1 MAKIVTED
9 VQKVHC
15 VCDTILQME
24 PALRSITWE
33 APEHHH
39 VEKGNDWFFALAII
53 VLSFVIIAILFN
65 NVLFALLL
73 GLAGGALGVSAAKRP
88 SIIPFAVTLRGV
100 RIDDRLYPYSTLES
114 FHIDEED
121 PKGPQLL
128 LKTHQRLSPLLV
140 IPIPA
145 SNIDDIDN
153 ILKEKLEEEE
163 LVEPLLVKIL
173 ELFGF

>member
-1 MAKIVTED
+1 M
-9 VQKVHC
+9 
-15 VCDTILQME
+15 
-24 PALRSITWE
+24 
-33 APEHHH
+33 
-39 VEKGNDWFFALAII
+39 EKGNDWFFALAII

-88 SIIPFAVTLRGV
+88 SIIPYAVTVRGV
-100 RIDDRLYPYSTLES
+100 RIDERLYPYSTLES

-140 IPIPA
+140 LPIPVEH
-145 SNIDDIDN
+145 IDDIDH

-163 LVEPLLVKIL
+163 LVEPLLIKVL

>member
-1 MAKIVTED
+1 
-9 VQKVHC
+9 
-15 VCDTILQME
+15 ME
-24 PALRSITWE
+24 PTLRSITWE

-53 VLSFVIIAILFN
+53 VLSFVIMAILFN

-73 GLAGGALGVSAAKRP
+73 GLAGGALGVSAATRP
-88 SIIPFAVTLRGV
+88 SIIPLAVTVRGV
-100 RIDDRLYPYSTLES
+100 RIDERLYPYSTLES

-128 LKTHQRLSPLLV
+128 LKTHQRFSPLLV
-140 IPIPA
+140 IPIPEDH
-145 SNIDDIDN
+145 IDDIDAL
-153 ILKEKLEEEE
+153 LKEKLEEEE
-163 LVEPLLVKIL
+163 LQEPMLMKVL

>member
-1 MAKIVTED
+1 
-9 VQKVHC
+9 
-15 VCDTILQME
+15 ME
-24 PALRSITWE
+24 SSLRSITWE

-39 VEKGNDWFFALAII
+39 IEKGNDWFFALAII
-53 VLSFVIIAILFN
+53 ILSFVIMAILFN

-88 SIIPFAVTLRGV
+88 SIIPFAVTVRGV
-100 RIDDRLYPYSTLES
+100 RIDERLYPYSTLES

-121 PKGPQLL
+121 VKGPQLL

-140 IPIPA
+140 LPIPTA
-145 SNIDDIDN
+145 HIDDIDN

-163 LVEPLLVKIL
+163 LVEPLLMKIL
-173 ELFGF
+173 ELVGF

>member
-1 MAKIVTED
+1 
-9 VQKVHC
+9 
-15 VCDTILQME
+15 ME

-39 VEKGNDWFFALAII
+39 IEKGNDWFFALAIV
-53 VLSFVIIAILFN
+53 VLSFVIMGILFN

-88 SIIPFAVTLRGV
+88 YIIPYAVTVRGV
-100 RIDDRLYPYSTLES
+100 RIDERLYPYSTLES
-114 FHIDEED
+114 FHIDED
-121 PKGPQLL
+121 DQKGPQLL

-140 IPIPA
+140 LPIPVDH
-145 SNIDDIDN
+145 IDDIDHL
-153 ILKEKLEEEE
+153 LKEKLEEEE
-163 LVEPLLVKIL
+163 LVEPFLIKVL

>member
-1 MAKIVTED
+1 
-9 VQKVHC
+9 
-15 VCDTILQME
+15 ME

-39 VEKGNDWFFALAII
+39 IEKGNDWFFALAII
-53 VLSFVIIAILFN
+53 VLSFVIMGILFN

-88 SIIPFAVTLRGV
+88 YIIPYAVTVRGV
-100 RIDDRLYPYSTLES
+100 RIDERLYPYSTLES
-114 FHIDEED
+114 FHIDED
-121 PKGPQLL
+121 DQKGPQLL

-140 IPIPA
+140 LPIPVDH
-145 SNIDDIDN
+145 IDDIDHL
-153 ILKEKLEEEE
+153 LKEKLEEEE
-163 LVEPLLVKIL
+163 LVEPFLIKVL